1 MKITK
6 AAIKAIE
13 EIAKETLG
21 WPSNRKWD
29 SADKDERFRSLF
41 GAPSVVIAALW
52 ELIRSN
58 VNEDVHEKHL
68 LWGLIFLKVYAPN
81 EEVHCAIVG
90 FPTRKEFRQ
99 KAWHMVEI
107 IADLKDGLIRLE
119 NRFINA
125 PNDKNGIPFMTLDC
139 TDCKINEP
147 FPFNKKWLSVKFR
160 GPGMKYE
167 VAIAIYS
174 NNICWSNGPF
184 YGTRNESRIFKEG
197 LGLEIPNDEPV
208 EVDAGPGGDP
218 RLMKPLAGASWHAR
232 KQKSSHRG
240 RQETVFSR
248 MKQFNVLD
256 THFHHTCTDEGEYML
271 KHQKCFDAVLV
282 VTQLKLMIGG
292 DKFLDAGKMDEVKY
306 VMT

>member
-6 AAIKAIE
+6 AAIRSIE
-13 EIAKETLG
+13 KTVRETLG
-21 WPSNRKWD
+21 WPNNRKWD
-29 SADKDERFRSLF
+29 SVDKDERFRSLF

-58 VNEDVHEKHL
+58 VNDDVEEKHL
-68 LWGLIFLKVYAPN
+68 LWGLLFLKVYAKN
-81 EEVHCAIVG
+81 EEIHCAIVG

-99 KAWHMVEI
+99 KAWHIVEI

-119 NRFINA
+119 NRFVNA
-125 PNDKNGIPFMTLDC
+125 PYNMVGRPYLTLDC

-147 FPFNKKWLSVKFR
+147 FPFSTKWLSVKFR

-174 NNICWSNGPF
+174 NNICWGNGPF
-184 YGTRNESRIFKEG
+184 HGSRNESRIFREG
-197 LGLEIPNDEPV
+197 LGLEIPGDEPV
-208 EVDAGPGGDP
+208 EVDAGPGGDQ
-218 RLMKPLAGASWHAR
+218 RLMKPLAGATSIAR
-232 KQKSSHRG
+232 KQKSKYRG

-256 THFHHTCTDEGEYML
+256 THFHHTSTEEGLYML
-271 KHQKCFDAVLV
+271 KHQRCFDAVLV
-282 VTQLKLMIGG
+282 ITQLKLMIGG
-292 DKFLDAGKMDEVKY
+292 DKFFDAGDMDEVEY
-306 VMT
+306 VMP